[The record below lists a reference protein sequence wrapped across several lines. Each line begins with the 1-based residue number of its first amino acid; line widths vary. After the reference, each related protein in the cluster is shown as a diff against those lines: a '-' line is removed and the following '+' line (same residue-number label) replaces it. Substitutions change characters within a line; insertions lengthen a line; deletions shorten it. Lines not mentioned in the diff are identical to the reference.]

1 MFQKF
6 SFKSR
11 LLILSSFLCA
21 ISVIVGIVGYFA
33 LTGVS
38 EQYKSM
44 TQTTVPKMDLAYQ
57 MFLEFREVRIHTRT
71 LDSKTVSA
79 EDLVSAVKKVKEHI
93 AAYDEL
99 NKKYLALGVNPK
111 QKPFHDSVEVVW
123 KDYKESALHGV
134 DAYSSTEPEDV
145 KYWHTFITS
154 GAPKK
159 AKAYME
165 AMNQLVAYHQ
175 GSMHNKIAAA
185 ESTADYS
192 IFVLAGVILAGGLI
206 GAIASF
212 LFANGI
218 FKNLSAISTGLEK
231 GAVLV
236 ERTANAIAS
245 ASDQLASGASEQAAA
260 LQETTAS
267 LEETS
272 AMISKNADNA
282 RRSTEVSNTSQ
293 RTVANGKSAVEEMI
307 VSIDEISQSSRSVGQ
322 QVEEGNKEIEAI
334 VKVIAEIGSKT
345 KVINDIVFQTKLL
358 SFNASVEAARAGEHG
373 KGFAVVAEE
382 VGKLAQM
389 SGAAAKEI
397 TEMLDESIRKV
408 EQIVG
413 NTKSRVSSLMTAS
426 QTKVE
431 GGIKSAKKCAELLDA
446 IVSDVSEVGTMIVE
460 ISGASEEQAKG
471 VQEINKAMT
480 QLDSVS
486 QQNSSASHLAA
497 SSAQELRTEVDQLR
511 GMLLRLNATIN
522 GQKSADQSAGHHA
535 SSDAAGKGHAHS
547 NVLRMPTA
555 THKAEQK
562 SWSQEKIAVNGS
574 ATIPSANDS
583 RFEDI

>member
-1 MFQKF
+1 MFQKL

-11 LLILSSFLCA
+11 LLILSSFLCS

-33 LTGVS
+33 LSGVS
-38 EQYKSM
+38 EQYKAM
-44 TQTTVPKMDLAYQ
+44 TQTSVPKMGLAYQ
-57 MFLEFREVRIHTRT
+57 MFLEFRDLRINVRG
-71 LDSKTVSA
+71 LDSKTASIEVQ
-79 EDLVSAVKKVKEHI
+79 EQTMKKI
-93 AAYDEL
+93 RANISNYDEL
-99 NKKYLALGVNPK
+99 NKKYLDIGVVPK
-111 QKPFHDSVEVVW
+111 QKPFHDNVETVW
-123 KDYKESALHGV
+123 LDYKK
-134 DAYSSTEPEDV
+134 DAERVVETFSSTDTQDV
-145 KYWHTFITS
+145 KWQHDFYTIS
-154 GAPKK
+154 APKK
-159 AKAYME
+159 SKAYLE
-165 AMNQLVAYHQ
+165 AINQLVAYHQ
-175 GSMHNKIAAA
+175 SSMQAKISAA
-185 ESTADYS
+185 ESSAEFS
-192 IFVLAGVILAGGLI
+192 VFLLAGVIIGGGIL
-206 GAIASF
+206 GALASF
-212 LFANGI
+212 LFAGGI
-218 FKNLSAISTGLEK
+218 SKNLSAISTGLEK

-322 QVEEGNKEIEAI
+322 QVEDGNKEIEAI

-413 NTKSRVSSLMTAS
+413 NTKSRVSSLMSAS

-431 GGIKSAKKCAELLDA
+431 GGIKSAKKCSELLDA

-497 SSAQELRTEVDQLR
+497 SSAQELRSEVEQLR

-522 GQKSADQSAGHHA
+522 GQKNASQSGGHHHSAEAGA
-535 SSDAAGKGHAHS
+535 SEHSHS

-562 SWSQEKIAVNGS
+562 SRSQEKIVVNGS